1 MKITKKDVL
10 LYAVTGSSA
19 SLYDAVEQAL
29 KGGVTCL
36 QLRVK
41 NKSTDEFLKEALSLK
56 PLCASYGVP
65 FIINDSLDIALKSNA
80 DGIHI
85 GQSDGSPA
93 DIRKILGED
102 KIIGVT
108 AHNLVEALKA
118 EKEGADYLGVGA
130 AFPTGSKDDANVI
143 KHEVYRQICDAVKIP
158 VVAIGGIDKDNIT
171 MLSGSG
177 ISGIA
182 VISAVFSQDNIQKA
196 AAELKSLADKMV
208 NL

>member
-36 QLRVK
+36 QLREK

-65 FIINDSLDIALKSNA
+65 FIINDSLDIALKSDA